1 MGENQ
6 STKHKELTDKIR
18 EEKQKPKGP
27 VKFQIQLNEEQKLA
41 KEKILN
47 NALTILSG
55 KAGSGKT
62 LLACQIALDLLF
74 KKVIQKIIITRPTV
88 SKEEIGFLPGDLREK
103 MEPWMQPIYANF
115 YLLYN
120 KEKIDAILESGQIE
134 IVPVAFMRGRTFL
147 DSFVIV
153 DEAQNC
159 TTDQMEM
166 IVSRLGLRSKMV
178 VCGDTQQ
185 VDLKYRADSGFKF
198 LISVASRVKDMA
210 SQTLLTNHRHPI
222 VDALLDEY
230 DILKE
235 KLNVNGNGKKV

>member
-1 MGENQ
+1 MAENQ
-6 STKHKELTDKIR
+6 SSKHKELTEKIR

-27 VKFQIQLNEEQKLA
+27 IKFQLQLNEEQKVA

-47 NALTILSG
+47 NAITILSG

-74 KKVIQKIIITRPTV
+74 KKVIQKIVITRPTV

-115 YLLYN
+115 YQLYN
-120 KEKIDAILESGQIE
+120 KEKIDEIIENGQVE

-185 VDLKYRADSGFKF
+185 VDLKNRGESGFKF
-198 LISVASRVKDMA
+198 LISVASKVKDMT

-222 VDALLDEY
+222 VDSLLEEY
-230 DILKE
+230 DILKS
-235 KLNVNGNGKKV
+235 KINGNGNCQKI